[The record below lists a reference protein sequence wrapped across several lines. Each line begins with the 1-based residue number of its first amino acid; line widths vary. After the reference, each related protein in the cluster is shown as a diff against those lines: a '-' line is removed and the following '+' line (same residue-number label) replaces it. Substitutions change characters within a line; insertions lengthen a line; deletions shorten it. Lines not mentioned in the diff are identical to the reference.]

1 MKAPVR
7 ASRVL
12 ALSTLLSLLTSGLL
26 TGGVTAWAEKK
37 TVYPE
42 FRRANGFSRF
52 VQGATGFT
60 PLSGWMAN
68 RILRRELGRHVSGTI
83 HSRLSLYSGGDLM
96 AGKARH
102 IELRGQNVVLDQ
114 FVLLSDFQLS
124 SVKNA
129 PIYVSKSSRPIL
141 LKPIEFEMT
150 ARMSEEDVNQM
161 LTSERGKHMLTGMKV
176 ALPPFGKQYLDIVD
190 PVVSM
195 ADDRLAIKSVIGKH
209 NQPIEKGL
217 PIQVSGRLKAERS
230 RLSLSDLHLQIEGF
244 EDTRDIERL
253 VQVYFSEIVN
263 LNHLKI
269 ERHKVKVA
277 IQDSTISDRQ
287 LYLKARIKVE
297 PERKALEKYMAAH
310 QKAARH

>member
-1 MKAPVR
+1 
-7 ASRVL
+7 
-12 ALSTLLSLLTSGLL
+12 
-26 TGGVTAWAEKK
+26 
-37 TVYPE
+37 
-42 FRRANGFSRF
+42 
-52 VQGATGFT
+52 
-60 PLSGWMAN
+60 
-68 RILRRELGRHVSGTI
+68 
-83 HSRLSLYSGGDLM
+83 M